1 MTLIW
6 GCSADLA
13 FDLRGYSLILLNDL
27 FTAANGVCP
36 KQNLEAK
43 VLLELIIIRHNYAL
57 GFNINCHY
65 ALGFNINCCNIRIEL
80 ARSNLSLMLTSTVKV
95 VLLNND

>member
-1 MTLIW
+1 MILIW

-27 FTAANGVCP
+27 FTAANGVCT
-36 KQNLEAK
+36 KQKLEAK

-57 GFNINCHY
+57 GFNINC
-65 ALGFNINCCNIRIEL
+65 CNIRIEL
-80 ARSNLSLMLTSTVKV
+80 ARSNLSLMFTSTVKV